1 MYAVKSSPTAPA
13 STKVRFDTVGIAIF
27 SRLLW
32 NLELLG
38 FTRLRKKRGAF
49 RLEEVVIVGAGPC
62 GLSAALEL
70 QKLGFDPLIIEKH
83 SIAHSIYLYP
93 TYMQFFS
100 TPDLL
105 EIGGIPF
112 TTPNEK
118 PSRLEAL
125 HYYRNAALR
134 SSVRIQ
140 SYHSVEAITKA
151 DNGGFELQLSD
162 RFGTASKVDTR
173 FVIVATGYFDYPNLL
188 GIPGEQTSKVSHY
201 YREAHPYSGTK
212 VAIIGG
218 SNSAIDA
225 AMDLMRAG
233 ADVSIVYRGEGYS
246 PSIKPWVRPIFESMV
261 NKGRIKMLFRSRI
274 IQIDDRTITV
284 QTEGAEQILDNDFVL
299 ALTGFRPDR
308 GLLLSAGVSM
318 DTASTAPIHNPETM
332 ETAVPGLFIAGV
344 AASGSDANEVFIET
358 GRLHGGMIARRI
370 AAALSE

>member
-1 MYAVKSSPTAPA
+1 VLA
-13 STKVRFDTVGIAIF
+13 
-27 SRLLW
+27 
-32 NLELLG
+32 
-38 FTRLRKKRGAF
+38 
-49 RLEEVVIVGAGPC
+49 LEEVVIVGAGPC
-62 GLSAALEL
+62 GLSTALEL
-70 QKLGFDPLIIEKH
+70 QKLGLNPLIIEKH
-83 SIAHSIYLYP
+83 CIAHSIYLYP

-134 SSVRIQ
+134 SRVRIQ
-140 SYHSVEAITKA
+140 SYHSVEAITK
-151 DNGGFELQLSD
+151 NEHGGFQLQLCD
-162 RFGTASKVDTR
+162 RFGTLSITEAR
-173 FVIVATGYFDYPNLL
+173 YVIVATGYFDHPNLL
-188 GIPGEQTSKVSHY
+188 GIPGEQSSKVSHY
-201 YREAHPYSGTK
+201 YREAHPYSGTM

-225 AMDLMRAG
+225 AMDLLRAG
-233 ADVSIVYRGEGYS
+233 ADVTIVYRGDGYS

-261 NKGRIKMLFRSRI
+261 NKGRITMLFRSQI
-274 IQIDDRTITV
+274 VQIDDRTITV
-284 QTEGAEQILDNDFVL
+284 RSEGTDRILANDFVL

-308 GLLLSAGVSM
+308 SLLLSAGVRM
-318 DTASTAPIHNPETM
+318 DEASTAPVHNPETM
-332 ETAVPGLFIAGV
+332 ETAVDGLFIAGV

-370 AAALSE
+370 AAARL

>member
-1 MYAVKSSPTAPA
+1 M
-13 STKVRFDTVGIAIF
+13 
-27 SRLLW
+27 
-32 NLELLG
+32 
-38 FTRLRKKRGAF
+38 
-49 RLEEVVIVGAGPC
+49 EEVVIIGAGPC

-140 SYHSVEAITKA
+140 SYHGVETITRQEK
-151 DNGGFELQLSD
+151 GSFELMLSN
-162 RFGTASKVDTR
+162 RFGATSVIEAR
-173 FVIVATGYFDYPNLL
+173 YVIVATGYFDYPNLL
-188 GIPGEQTSKVSHY
+188 GIPGEQSSKVSHY

-225 AMDLMRAG
+225 AMDLLRAG
-233 ADVSIVYRGEGYS
+233 AHVTIVYRGEGYS

-261 NKGRIKMLFRSRI
+261 NKGRITMLFRSQI
-274 IQIDDRTITV
+274 VQIDDRTITV
-284 QTEGAEQILDNDFVL
+284 RSAEAEHILDNDFVL

-308 GLLLSAGVSM
+308 GLLLSAGVAM
-318 DTASTAPIHNPETM
+318 DPISTAPVHNPATM

-358 GRLHGGMIARRI
+358 GRLHGGMIAQRI
-370 AAALSE
+370 AEARL